1 MEDTQDNAAHSEHYI
16 TFKLDNEL
24 FAIGVTQVRE
34 VLDLTQI
41 ARVPT
46 APHYL
51 RGVVNVRGVA
61 IPVVDL
67 RSKFG
72 IGRAEDTVH
81 TRILVMELELDG
93 ESTVVGGLADSV
105 HNVVEIETDEIGPP
119 PRIAS
124 RWRTDFIRGMGKL
137 DGEFI
142 MILDIDRVFSIKELS
157 EVVTGQQTTEKQQEP
172 AETLVA

>member
-1 MEDTQDNAAHSEHYI
+1 
-16 TFKLDNEL
+16 
-24 FAIGVTQVRE
+24 
-34 VLDLTQI
+34 
-41 ARVPT
+41 
-46 APHYL
+46 
-51 RGVVNVRGVA
+51 
-61 IPVVDL
+61 
-67 RSKFG
+67 
-72 IGRAEDTVH
+72 
-81 TRILVMELELDG
+81 
-93 ESTVVGGLADSV
+93 
-105 HNVVEIETDEIGPP
+105 VEIETDEIGPP